1 MTPPPSTMATTTTTS
16 NPTPTMTY
24 YDIAMRPPVTRNA
37 AAVNPWK
44 ARLALNFKNAPY
56 STTWVK
62 LPEVSKV
69 RRSLNLP
76 ACRKFADGSDFYT
89 LPILSDA
96 TTNSV
101 IGDSF
106 DIAVYLQ
113 KTYPASGGGDL
124 FPPQNL
130 DYELKEELKV
140 LVPLSERNDIE
151 YADYAKFNN
160 NVDAAFSVHT
170 MLMVQKMPFD
180 PETAE
185 ESKAEFVRR
194 AGLKSWDDFTLEGEK
209 REQVLASFR
218 EMLKDLAR
226 MFERDPSGPFLLGE
240 RPSHADFIVGGWLR
254 MSRVTLPSTEWEQLR
269 EWHGGVFGRLH
280 DALDVYAEVK

>member
-89 LPILSDA
+89 LPILSDP
-96 TTNSV
+96 TTNSL

-130 DYELKEELKV
+130 DYEIKEELKV

-151 YADYAKFNN
+151 YADYARFNN

-218 EMLKDLAR
+218 EMLADLAR
-226 MFERDPSGPFLLGE
+226 MFERDTSGPFLLGE
-240 RPSHADFIVGGWLR
+240 RPSYADFIVGGWLR

>member
-1 MTPPPSTMATTTTTS
+1 MATTTTTS

-24 YDIAMRPPVTRNA
+24 YDIAMRPPVTGNA

-89 LPILSDA
+89 LPILSDP
-96 TTNSV
+96 TTNSL

-113 KTYPASGGGDL
+113 KTYPASGDGDL

-140 LVPLSERNDIE
+140 LVPLSERNDTE
-151 YADYAKFNN
+151 YADYARFNN

-170 MLMVQKMPFD
+170 LLMVQKMPFD

-194 AGLKSWDDFTLEGEK
+194 AGFKSWDDFALDGEK
-209 REQVLASFR
+209 REQVLSSFR
-218 EMLKDLAR
+218 DMLGDLAK
-226 MFERDPSGPFLLGE
+226 MFERDTSGPFLLGQ

-269 EWHGGVFGRLH
+269 GWHGGVFGRLH

>member
-1 MTPPPSTMATTTTTS
+1 MATTTTTS

>member
-1 MTPPPSTMATTTTTS
+1 MATTTTTS

-24 YDIAMRPPVTRNA
+24 YDIAMRPPVTGNA

-89 LPILSDA
+89 LPILSDP
-96 TTNSV
+96 TTNSL

-113 KTYPASGGGDL
+113 KTYPASGDGDL
-124 FPPQNL
+124 FPPQTL
-130 DYELKEELKV
+130 DYELKEDLKV
-140 LVPLSERNDIE
+140 LVPLSERNDTE
-151 YADYAKFNN
+151 YADYARFNN

-170 MLMVQKMPFD
+170 LLMVQKMPFD

-194 AGLKSWDDFTLEGEK
+194 AGFKSWDDFALDGEK
-209 REQVLASFR
+209 REQVLSSFR
-218 EMLKDLAR
+218 DMLGDLAR
-226 MFERDPSGPFLLGE
+226 MFDRDTSGPFLLGQ

-269 EWHGGVFGRLH
+269 GWHGGVFGRLH

>member
-1 MTPPPSTMATTTTTS
+1 MATTTTTS
-16 NPTPTMTY
+16 DPTPTMTY

-76 ACRKFADGSDFYT
+76 ACRKFADGSDFCT
-89 LPILSDA
+89 LPILSDP
-96 TTNSV
+96 TTNSL

-106 DIAVYLQ
+106 DIALYLQ

-151 YADYAKFNN
+151 YADYARFNN

-240 RPSHADFIVGGWLR
+240 RPSYADFIVGGWLR

>member
-1 MTPPPSTMATTTTTS
+1 MATTTTTS

-89 LPILSDA
+89 LPILSDP
-96 TTNSV
+96 TTNSL

-130 DYELKEELKV
+130 DYELKEELK
-140 LVPLSERNDIE
+140 RNDIE
-151 YADYAKFNN
+151 YADYARFNN